1 MYKLTPLTE
10 PLKDQNLNK
19 YKQKTWLDISPK
31 VYKWEKADEKMPKI
45 STVVSSHR
53 EIPLHSH
60 QDT

>member
-45 STVVSSHR
+45 STVVSSH
-53 EIPLHSH
+53 
-60 QDT
+60 